1 MSYIWTY
8 FYISILYLHISTYIM
23 FVILHAVIC
32 HMTYIIYGY
41 RYNRYNT
48 ERYIDIDTMS
58 ISMLVHVNIQNLI
71 YKCNIYSFISLTWLC
86 FYEISMVQQ

>member
-1 MSYIWTY
+1 MDILLYI
-8 FYISILYLHISTYIM
+8 YIISTYIYIYY
-23 FVILHAVIC
+23 VCHITCCVIC